1 MKTLLLLVCF
11 ISPFVFYS
19 QTSISGKVTDQKG
32 TPIENANVY
41 LEGTYDGTSTNTEGV
56 FNFTTQETG
65 VKTLVISCISFETF
79 RKKAEVK
86 SLKKIQVKLKE
97 DVNTLDAV
105 EINAGSFRADNTSK
119 ATALTALDVV
129 TTAGAMGDLL
139 GAFQTLPGTTT
150 NEDDG
155 RLFVRGGNPNET
167 KIFIDGML
175 VASPY
180 PETEKNIPVRSRF
193 SPFLFKGMNFST
205 GGYSA
210 EYGQA
215 LSGVLAM
222 KTIDK
227 PDKEQTDISIMS
239 VGVGI
244 GNTQILDKNSLSLNA
259 SYINLKP
266 YQYLFP
272 DKNRWIKHPE
282 VYGGELVY
290 RYKLSKNKL
299 LKMYGAYSNMELN
312 FTKKDINYIKEQPFY
327 LQNKNLYINSSYQSK
342 LNDTWDMFGG
352 LSFTKDNS
360 NTGVQD
366 KKIND
371 YKQSVHLKIKF
382 KKRFSNRF
390 KSSFGS
396 EYFIVNFKENYKNRY
411 TNFNLGF
418 NNNILGFFAEATVF
432 LSKKLATKTGIRIEN
447 TSLLNETTL
456 SPRFSVAYKLG
467 ANSQFSLAYGKF
479 YQNPNKNY
487 LKYKPKVTSES
498 ANHLIANYQ
507 YSKKNQFLRVEA
519 YYKKYNNLIKYNSRF
534 ITSKTEIKNTGNG
547 YAKGIDFLWRDS
559 KNIKFLNYWVSYS
572 FLDTKRDYKNYPTQA
587 TPNFVSKHNASFVGK
602 YWFEKRNTSLSF
614 TYNFASGR
622 TYTNPNIKGFLNEK
636 TKNYHSVNLSASYLI
651 TQQKILNISV
661 NNLLG
666 TKNIYGY
673 NYKNKAELNGIYKRQ
688 AITSS
693 TRTSFFVGFFWT
705 ISKDKKSN
713 QLKNL

>member
-1 MKTLLLLVCF
+1 MKTLLLFVCF

-86 SLKKIQVKLKE
+86 SLKKIQAILKE

-105 EINAGSFRADNTSK
+105 EINAGSFRADNTLK

-155 RLFVRGGNPNET
+155 RLFVRGGNANET

-244 GNTQILDKNSLSLNA
+244 GNTQILGKNSLSLNA

-272 DKNRWIKHPE
+272 DKNKWIKHPE

-290 RYKLSKNKL
+290 RYKPSKNKL
-299 LKMYGAYSNMELN
+299 LKLYGAYSNMELN

-342 LNDTWDMFGG
+342 LNDAWDMFGG

-360 NTGVQD
+360 NIGVQN

-411 TNFNLGF
+411 ANFNLGF

-432 LSKKLATKTGIRIEN
+432 LSKKLAAKTGIRIEK

-534 ITSKTEIKNTGNG
+534 ITSKTKIKNTGNG

-673 NYKNKAELNGIYKRQ
+673 NYKNKAKLNGIYKRQ

-693 TRTSFFVGFFWT
+693 TGTSFFVGFFWT
-705 ISKDKKSN
+705 ISSDKKSN